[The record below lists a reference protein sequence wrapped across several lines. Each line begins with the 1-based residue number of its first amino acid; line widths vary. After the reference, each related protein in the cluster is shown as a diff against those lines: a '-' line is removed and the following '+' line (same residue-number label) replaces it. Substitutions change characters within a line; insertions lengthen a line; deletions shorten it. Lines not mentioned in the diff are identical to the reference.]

1 MIHPSAQIH
10 PSARLGNAVV
20 IGPLAIIE
28 ANVSIGNEC
37 EISAQAI
44 IKKGSVLG
52 DKVKVDHF
60 AVIGG
65 DPQDLHFNL
74 STSSNV
80 SIGDATVIREHVTI
94 HRATSEGG
102 TTHIGKNNFIMA
114 GAHVAHDCTTGNH
127 VILANG
133 CMLGGHVSVG
143 DHAFVS
149 GGVAVHQFCRI
160 GKGSMTS
167 GNAVIT
173 EDVPPNGLAHS
184 RNEISGLNLVGMRR
198 RGLSNETI
206 AEIKKAYHTVY
217 SCYGSCA
224 DFAKPALESG
234 EFTTPEALE
243 FLNFFLGGKRG
254 RFVQPE

>member
-1 MIHPSAQIH
+1 VIHPSAQIH
-10 PSARLGNAVV
+10 PSARLGNALV
-20 IGPLAIIE
+20 IGPWAIIE

-65 DPQDLHFNL
+65 DPQDLHFNP

-102 TTHIGKNNFIMA
+102 TTHVGKNNFIMA

-133 CMLGGHVSVG
+133 CMLGGHVNVG

-149 GGVAVHQFCRI
+149 GGVTVHQFCRI

-173 EDVPPNGLAHS
+173 EDVPPHGLAHS
-184 RNEISGLNLVGMRR
+184 RNQISGLNLVGMRR
-198 RGLSNETI
+198 RGYSNEVI
-206 AEIKKAYHTVY
+206 AEIKKAYHWVY
-217 SCYGSCA
+217 ASGGNCV
-224 DFAKPALESG
+224 ALAQSALKSG
-234 EFTTPEALE
+234 EFNTPEALE

>member
-1 MIHPSAQIH
+1 VIHPSAHIH
-10 PSARLGNAVV
+10 PSARLGNAVIV
-20 IGPLAIIE
+20 GPFAIIE
-28 ANVSIGNEC
+28 ADVSIGNDC
-37 EISAQAI
+37 EIAAHAV

-52 DKVKVDHF
+52 VKIKVDHF

-65 DPQDLHFNL
+65 DPQDIHFNP
-74 STSSNV
+74 SISSNV
-80 SIGDATVIREHVTI
+80 NISDATVIREHVTV
-94 HRATSEGG
+94 HRATAEGG
-102 TTHIGKNNFIMA
+102 TTQIGKNNFIMA

-160 GKGSMTS
+160 GRGSMTS

-173 EDVPPNGLAHS
+173 EDVPPHGLAHS
-184 RNEISGLNLVGMRR
+184 RNQISGLNLVGMRR
-198 RGLSNETI
+198 RGLSNEVI
-206 AEIKKAYHTVY
+206 AEIKKAYHCVY
-217 SCYGSCA
+217 APSGNCA
-224 DFAKPALESG
+224 ALAESALKSG

-243 FLNFFLGGKRG
+243 FLDFFLGGKRG
-254 RFVQPE
+254 RYVQPE

>member
-20 IGPLAIIE
+20 VGPCAIIE
-28 ANVSIGNEC
+28 ADVVIGNEC

-44 IKKGSVLG
+44 IKKGSLLG
-52 DKVKVDHF
+52 EKVKVDHF

-65 DPQDLHFNL
+65 NPQDLHFKS

-80 SIGDATVIREHVTI
+80 SIGDFTIIREHVTI
-94 HRATSEGG
+94 HRATSERG
-102 TTHIGKNNFIMA
+102 TTRIGKNNFIMA
-114 GAHVAHDCTTGNH
+114 GAHVAHDCTTGDH

-133 CMLGGHVSVG
+133 CMLGGHVHVG
-143 DHAFVS
+143 DDAFVS

-173 EDVPPNGLAHS
+173 EDVPPQGLAHS
-184 RNEISGLNLVGMRR
+184 RNQISGLNLVGMRR
-198 RGLSNETI
+198 RGLSNEVI
-206 AEIKKAYHTVY
+206 AEIKKAYHYVY
-217 SCYGSCA
+217 APSGNCA
-224 DFAKPALESG
+224 DLAQSALKSG
-234 EFTTPEALE
+234 EFTTAEALE
-243 FLNFFLGGKRG
+243 FLDFFLGGKRG
-254 RFVQPE
+254 RYVQPE

>member
-1 MIHPSAQIH
+1 VIHPSAQIH

-37 EISAQAI
+37 EINAQAI

-52 DKVKVDHF
+52 EKVKVDHF

-65 DPQDLHFNL
+65 DPQDIHFNA
-74 STSSNV
+74 SISSNV
-80 SIGDATVIREHVTI
+80 SVGDSTVIREHVTI

-143 DHAFVS
+143 DHAFIS

-198 RGLSNETI
+198 RGLSNEVI
-206 AEIKKAYHTVY
+206 AEIKKAYHY
-217 SCYGSCA
+217 IYAPSGNYA
-224 DFAKPALESG
+224 DLAQSTLKSG
-234 EFTTPEALE
+234 EFITPEALE

-254 RFVQPE
+254 RFVRPE

>member
-1 MIHPSAQIH
+1 VIHPSAQIH

-28 ANVSIGNEC
+28 ADVVIGHEC

-52 DKVKVDHF
+52 EKVKVDHF
-60 AVIGG
+60 AVVGG
-65 DPQDLHFNL
+65 DPQDLHFNS

-102 TTHIGKNNFIMA
+102 TTRIGKNNFIMA

-133 CMLGGHVSVG
+133 CMLGGHVNVG
-143 DHAFVS
+143 DHAFIS

-160 GKGSMTS
+160 GGGSMTS

-173 EDVPPNGLAHS
+173 EDVPPHGLAHS
-184 RNEISGLNLVGMRR
+184 RNQISGLNLVGLRR
-198 RGLSNETI
+198 RGHSNEVI
-206 AEIKKAYHTVY
+206 AEIKKAYHCVY
-217 SCYGSCA
+217 APSGSCT
-224 DFAKPALESG
+224 DFAQSALKSG
-234 EFTTPEALE
+234 EFTTLEALE

-254 RFVQPE
+254 RTVQPE

>member
-1 MIHPSAQIH
+1 VIHPSAQIH

-37 EISAQAI
+37 EISAHAI
-44 IKKGSVLG
+44 IKKNSVLG

-65 DPQDLHFNL
+65 DPQDIHFNP

-80 SIGDATVIREHVTI
+80 SVGDSTVIREHVTI
-94 HRATSEGG
+94 HRATSAGG
-102 TTHIGKNNFIMA
+102 TTTLGKNNFIMA
-114 GAHVAHDCTTGNH
+114 GAHVAHDCTTGDH

-133 CMLGGHVSVG
+133 CMLGGHVNVG

-149 GGVAVHQFCRI
+149 GGVAVHQFCRM

-173 EDVPPNGLAHS
+173 EDVPPQGLAHS
-184 RNEISGLNLVGMRR
+184 RNQISGLNLVGMRR
-198 RGLSNETI
+198 RGLSNEVI
-206 AEIKKAYHTVY
+206 AEIKKAYHWVY
-217 SCYGSCA
+217 APGGNCI
-224 DFAKPALESG
+224 ALAESALKSG

>member
-65 DPQDLHFNL
+65 GPQDLHFNP
-74 STSSNV
+74 STSSSV

-102 TTHIGKNNFIMA
+102 TTHVGKNNFIMA

-133 CMLGGHVSVG
+133 CMLGGHVNVG

-173 EDVPPNGLAHS
+173 EDVPPHGLAHS
-184 RNEISGLNLVGMRR
+184 RNQISGLNLVGMRR
-198 RGLSNETI
+198 RGYSNEVI
-206 AEIKKAYHTVY
+206 AEIKKAYHWVY
-217 SCYGSCA
+217 APGGNCV
-224 DFAKPALESG
+224 ALAQSALKSG
-234 EFTTPEALE
+234 EFNTPEALE
-243 FLNFFLGGKRG
+243 FLDFFLGGKRG
-254 RFVQPE
+254 RTVQPE